1 MYAYHRML
9 IDVAERIAGI
19 DVDTAKSSGGVDSLC
34 MTEFGDGKKHHSIT
48 GRTANGD
55 MFELIL
61 EVSQCQE
68 SE

>member
-19 DVDTAKSSGGVDSLC
+19 DVDTSQSSGGVDSLC
-34 MTEFGDGKKHHSIT
+34 MTEFGDDKKHHSIT
-48 GRTANGD
+48 GRTVTGD
-55 MFELIL
+55 KFELIL
-61 EVSQCQE
+61 EVSECQK